1 MKICRAA
8 LPAFAAALLGGCD
21 HHVEIAGPAG
31 IPYLCADGR
40 AARIFYEGGDPNRA
54 PARLDFDGRTSVL
67 RPAPAMNG
75 LRYEG
80 QDGLV
85 WSAQGD
91 EARLS
96 RAGADGGED
105 EIVRC
110 TRRREGETAE
120 PAGHAEDH

>member
-8 LPAFAAALLGGCD
+8 LPALAAAQLAGCD
-21 HHVEIAGPAG
+21 HHVEVAGPSG

-40 AARIFYEGGDPNRA
+40 AARIFYDGGDPNRA
-54 PARLDFDGRTSVL
+54 PARIEFDGRATVL
-67 RPAPAMNG
+67 RPAAAMNG
-75 LRYEG
+75 LRYESEN
-80 QDGLV
+80 GLA

-96 RAGADGGED
+96 QSGADGSEQ

-110 TRRREGETAE
+110 TRQRDGEPAP